1 MNKKINKYILVFYI
15 TSIILLIYSGYLIID
30 WFIDNNQNKKA
41 KNHIIEVTNITKV
54 TKDRYPYLKTNLSNL
69 IKENKETV
77 GWIQVPNTKINY
89 PVVQSTDNEYYLNH
103 NFYKSYNL
111 AGWIFM
117 DYRNILNNDSNIIIY
132 GHNRLDESMFGTLK
146 KLLKDEYHKSNKYIF
161 FNTKDTM
168 STYEIFSVYTINAK
182 DFKANTNFNNDS
194 EYTDYLDNIKNLSI
208 INFNNKVT
216 YKDKIITLYTC
227 SDNTND
233 RTIVHAKLV
242 QAKKLEK

>member
-69 IKENKETV
+69 IKENNETV

-168 STYEIFSVYTINAK
+168 STYEIFSVYTINAN

>member
-69 IKENKETV
+69 IKENNETV

>member
-41 KNHIIEVTNITKV
+41 KNHIIEVTDITKV

-69 IKENKETV
+69 IKENNETV

-89 PVVQSTDNEYYLNH
+89 PVVQSADNEYYLNH

>member
-30 WFIDNNQNKKA
+30 WLIDNNQNKKA

-161 FNTKDTM
+161 FNTKDTI
-168 STYEIFSVYTINAK
+168 STYEIFSVYTINAN